1 MNIDT
6 SDFTKNL
13 YTLRYKN
20 KSIEDDYLK
29 FIFDSK
35 KFQMLFMLSL
45 TLFLYILH
53 IIVNILI
60 LGGDE
65 RSVSVLF
72 HSSIMLLAIY
82 IIVSI
87 YYNFFRR
94 FTIFILHL
102 GPIYAALGTL
112 VFSYYYNPIYIADI
126 YLILFWT
133 FILIGFMFLESVI
146 VGSVILISG
155 IFIYIFNILDFE
167 HYVAHLFFVIASWG
181 FGLLGSYIIERHSRN
196 HYESEIKIL
205 YIKDELA
212 QLNDSL
218 EARVE
223 DEVGKNKQQQK
234 MMIQQSRHAQM
245 GEILSMIA
253 HQWSHPLNNLSLI
266 IQNTIFKYSINK
278 LDDNEV
284 SKLDIH
290 TSEQIGQMSNTI
302 KEFRNF
308 FLPDNIS
315 VKYDINKSI
324 VDAISIIRP
333 MLETDNIILNVDTQD
348 NIFVVGFPTE
358 LGQAIVNILANSKDA
373 LVEKNIK
380 NKSIKLSLAAIDN
393 YAKITIE
400 DNGGGVPLEILE
412 KIFDPYFSTKLEKN
426 GTGLGL
432 YMTKIIVEDHM
443 RGKISVSNSDNGFV
457 VQILIPLDM

>member
-1 MNIDT
+1 MNHLYVDYFVIILFGVIATYWIIKLRLEINQRKKIELELKVSEEKFRTLFDNAPIFID
-6 SDFTKNL
+6 SFDKNGKC
-13 YTLRYKN
+13 TLWN
-20 KSIEDDYLK
+20 KECEKVFGWSIEEINSAEDSMALFYPKDGE
-29 FIFDSK
+29 SK
-35 KFQMLFMLSL
+35 KVLDEMSKLDNYTFNEWHPITRSGERIATMWAIIPFANDNNIVMGYDITEQRDAEAKVLERTQQLEEATNKL
-45 TLFLYILH
+45 T
-53 IIVNILI
+53 
-60 LGGDE
+60 
-65 RSVSVLF
+65 
-72 HSSIMLLAIY
+72 
-82 IIVSI
+82 
-87 YYNFFRR
+87 
-94 FTIFILHL
+94 
-102 GPIYAALGTL
+102 
-112 VFSYYYNPIYIADI
+112 
-126 YLILFWT
+126 
-133 FILIGFMFLESVI
+133 
-146 VGSVILISG
+146 
-155 IFIYIFNILDFE
+155 
-167 HYVAHLFFVIASWG
+167 
-181 FGLLGSYIIERHSRN
+181 
-196 HYESEIKIL
+196 
-205 YIKDELA
+205 

-218 EARVE
+218 EERVKIE
-223 DEVGKNKQQQK
+223 IEKNKQHQK

-253 HQWSHPLNNLSLI
+253 HQWRHPLNNLSLI
-266 IQNTIFKYSINK
+266 IQNTVFKYSENK

-284 SKLDIH
+284 SKLDINA
-290 TSEQIGQMSNTI
+290 SEQISQMSNVI
-302 KEFRNF
+302 EEFRNF